1 MAKGDDAVRKKLNKA
16 NRKKLRKDDRSSS
29 TVTARVASIIAA
41 KKRRQSG
48 KRRKCQ
54 VFQSDVVY
62 FFHIGL
68 TRSPNFDCMSW
79 LQKRKRN
86 W

>member
-1 MAKGDDAVRKKLNKA
+1 MAKGDDAIRKKLNKA

-29 TVTARVASIIAA
+29 SVTARVASIIAA

-54 VFQSDVVY
+54 VPLQSDVVLPLPLVA
-62 FFHIGL
+62 FFNSVLCYG
-68 TRSPNFDCMSW
+68 
-79 LQKRKRN
+79 
-86 W
+86 